1 MAGAE
6 AVVATTPYELVGG
19 AETVRRIVDRFYDL
33 MEEQPRFA
41 ELRSLHAP
49 DLAPMRESLTGF
61 LIAWLGG
68 PRDWFSN
75 NPGKCVMSVHGKVAV
90 SAPTAGQWSE
100 AMRLAIADFVL
111 DEKLATGMADA
122 LHGMAEAMIRR

>member
-1 MAGAE
+1 MVSSGSSMP
-6 AVVATTPYELVGG
+6 TLPTSPSSLSQPKRSRLL
-19 AETVRRIVDRFYDL
+19 TWWDSLSSLSRFL
-33 MEEQPRFA
+33 A
-41 ELRSLHAP
+41 IALAAP
-49 DLAPMRESLTGF
+49 LTGF

-75 NPGKCVMSVHGKVAV
+75 NPGKCVMSVHGKIAV